1 MTKPDMTDDWMNP
14 PKREAYVHTR
24 QKYPRFLIQRKR
36 RLDYF
41 PFEKWDVWESF
52 ETRTERDA
60 ELAKLRTEHPV
71 WLLRPYDD
79 LHPPMAYN

>member
-14 PKREAYVHTR
+14 PKREQLSITQR
-24 QKYPRFLIQRKR
+24 SYPRYLIQRQR

-41 PFEKWDVWESF
+41 PFKEGALWRSF
-52 ETRTERDA
+52 DTRDERDA